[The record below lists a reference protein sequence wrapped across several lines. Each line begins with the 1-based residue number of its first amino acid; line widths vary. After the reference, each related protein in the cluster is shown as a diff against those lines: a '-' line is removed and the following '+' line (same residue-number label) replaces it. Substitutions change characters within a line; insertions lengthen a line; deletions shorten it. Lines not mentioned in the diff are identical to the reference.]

1 MDCPSKLDSHP
12 DNLSQTPRGV
22 LRISSDR
29 DDRMG
34 AKIKSKK
41 TLGLLKKPWKVPSHQ
56 VCKHYHKSSDCFEYP
71 TMFRLKLSHPKNSC
85 QIVLTQ
91 KNTRIKNKSF
101 DHLSLEIWSTPLGS
115 VGQSTLKW
123 KQDDV
128 HFGWIIWF
136 YLSVYQCVLMD
147 SHSCIEI
154 YCIGCFCF
162 RLQWIPYYRKL
173 TLHEINANL
182 QISR

>member
-12 DNLSQTPRGV
+12 DNLSQTPRGGTQDFKWQGW
-22 LRISSDR
+22 LNGGKNQIQ
-29 DDRMG
+29 
-34 AKIKSKK
+34 K
-41 TLGLLKKPWKVPSHQ
+41 TLGLLKKNRKVPSHQ

-71 TMFRLKLSHPKNSC
+71 KMSRLKLSHPKNSC
-85 QIVLTQ
+85 QIVLPKKIPESKINPLIIPHQ
-91 KNTRIKNKSF
+91 EP
-101 DHLSLEIWSTPLGS
+101 SLEIWSTPLGS

-147 SHSCIEI
+147 SHSCIEN
-154 YCIGCFCF
+154 
-162 RLQWIPYYRKL
+162 L
-173 TLHEINANL
+173 LHWL
-182 QISR
+182 FLL